1 MILFFHSLRL
11 FEYSNVVSKTTLIL
25 LKIKENSQND
35 NFESPTDN
43 WFADFSAFDH
53 FVDIRILSH
62 FYYTLANYLAFYELA
77 I

>member
-1 MILFFHSLRL
+1 MIILRAQPKIGLRISLRL
-11 FEYSNVVSKTTLIL
+11 
-25 LKIKENSQND
+25 
-35 NFESPTDN
+35 
-43 WFADFSAFDH
+43 FDH